1 MDASRRILV
10 RLWRTFKPGADSL
23 ARPSDRFQ
31 ASVLVLFILFA
42 LAAVPFA
49 ASIGSETHARQ
60 AEQAREQ
67 VQTRYQSTATLL
79 TDGPALSATGR
90 SASVGG
96 EKPTEATW
104 TLPNGV
110 PRFGKVPA
118 EEGALK
124 GAVVPVWLDRDGNPV
139 DAPITEFGA
148 VVDGIAAGAG
158 SWLGLCLTLLGIY
171 GLTSLGL
178 NRARLARW
186 QWEWDREQDRKTRF

>member
-31 ASVLVLFILFA
+31 ASVLVLFVLVA

-49 ASIGSETHARQ
+49 ASIGSETYVRQ

-67 VQTRYQSTATLL
+67 ARTRYQGTATLL
-79 TDGPALSATGR
+79 TDGPALSVTGR
-90 SASVGG
+90 SASVGS
-96 EKPTEATW
+96 EKPTDATW

-110 PRFGKVPA
+110 PRVGKVPA
-118 EEGALK
+118 EEGTLK

-139 DAPITEFGA
+139 EAPVTEFGA

-158 SWLGLCLTLLGIY
+158 AWLGLCLALGAVY
-171 GLTSLGL
+171 GVTALWL

-186 QWEWDREQDRKTRF
+186 QWEWEREQDRKTRF